1 MSERMKKQAKKMRE
15 KTMKKQKEK
24 MREKIMRGRDL
35 MMAPP
40 SR

>member
-1 MSERMKKQAKKMRE
+1 MLERMKKQAKKMRE